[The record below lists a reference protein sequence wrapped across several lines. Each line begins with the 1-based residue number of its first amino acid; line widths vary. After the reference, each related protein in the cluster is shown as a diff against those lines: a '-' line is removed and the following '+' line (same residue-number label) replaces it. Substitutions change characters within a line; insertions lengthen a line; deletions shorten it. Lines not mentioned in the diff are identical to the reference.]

1 MAKQPGDVL
10 RFVAMI
16 RKRTGIYP
24 RVFDEGSRVV
34 SSLQAWKGAKSKGK
48 RKRER
53 ERERRKIKSK
63 KLIEFYRGPVYPR
76 PHIHASTSYG
86 NTQRGLRMCAG
97 TACGKAR
104 GTVVCVFS
112 SRLAE
117 HTYGGHFRCDGVI
130 NGN

>member
-1 MAKQPGDVL
+1 MSGQAT
-10 RFVAMI
+10 R
-16 RKRTGIYP
+16 R
-24 RVFDEGSRVV
+24 RVTFCRYDQKANRYTHEYLTRD
-34 SSLQAWKGAKSKGK
+34 LELFQASKLGRERSPKG
-48 RKRER
+48 ER

-86 NTQRGLRMCAG
+86 NTQRGLRVCAG